1 MEHGGP
7 VRVGGEMEDVHS
19 RMGIAS
25 FIIAIVATVVILGL
39 FVASFAIVSS
49 EFGNVQDPQSLDPQ
63 SLQDSPAFAWFTLV
77 GLGILVCLL
86 LYLVG
91 LALGVA
97 GIIQRRRRKL
107 FAVLGTVGNGVVLLG
122 FAALVV
128 LGLAL
133 GGLQGAP

>member
-7 VRVGGEMEDVHS
+7 VRVGGERENTHS

-25 FIIAIVATVVILGL
+25 FVIAIFTTVVILAL

-63 SLQDSPAFAWFTLV
+63 SLQDSPAFAWLTLV
-77 GLGILVCLL
+77 GLGILGCLL
-86 LYLVG
+86 LYLAG

-97 GIIQRRRRKL
+97 GIVQRRRKKL
-107 FAVLGTVGNGVVLLG
+107 FAVLGAVGNGVVLLG
-122 FAALVV
+122 FVALIL

-133 GGLQGAP
+133 GGVQGAP

>member
-7 VRVGGEMEDVHS
+7 VRVGSERENTHS

-25 FIIAIVATVVILGL
+25 LVIAILATVVIVAL

-63 SLQDSPAFAWFTLV
+63 SPQDSPAFAWLTLI
-77 GLGILVCLL
+77 GLGVIGCLL

>member
-1 MEHGGP
+1 
-7 VRVGGEMEDVHS
+7 
-19 RMGIAS
+19 MGIAS
-25 FIIAIVATVVILGL
+25 LVIAILATVVILAL

-63 SLQDSPAFAWFTLV
+63 RLQDSPAFVWLTLI
-77 GLGILVCLL
+77 GLGILGCLL

-91 LALGVA
+91 LALGIA
-97 GIIQRRRRKL
+97 GLVQRRRKKL

-122 FAALVV
+122 FVALIV

-133 GGLQGAP
+133 GGVQGAS